1 MADPI
6 QMPRL
11 DTYAQDLLRQSYQQ
25 TPISP
30 ENLAR
35 FGQGMMQQV
44 PAPPQIESYAAP
56 QQIQPD
62 PRRLDYANLIE
73 QRFNELAQAVG
84 GVEELIATGT
94 VDMARQRAQKDVEMQ
109 YGAFKEPVRVIDVEG
124 TKVATGGD
132 FRNPVIL
139 PSPTQSQLD
148 QLAVEKAQQE
158 LAQAKATAAAQSGK
172 ATQESAT
179 SAGALSMA
187 NRILSQAREMAQ
199 NMKNSP
205 TLSSAVGGGDPIAAG
220 YAAAKRSI
228 PGTPEYDF
236 ASNAG
241 RLKSAAFSEA
251 IKMLQ
256 GMGALSNQEGT
267 AITSGLTDVD
277 NLGQSPEQYKKRLDE
292 FIGTM
297 DVLLQNKQ
305 NAMNALQSG
314 SAQAPKLN
322 LETFDLSKIDV
333 APTSEDTQ
341 KEPKVPSVS
350 SPGAVTIDFDP
361 TTRKPSIRK

>member
-1 MADPI
+1 MATPGSPTLTPEQLAYYS
-6 QMPRL
+6 QMGMVP
-11 DTYAQDLLRQSYQQ
+11 AQPQPPNIEAYSQPAAPPEQSFVPQ
-25 TPISP
+25 PSP
-30 ENLAR
+30 ARMEYNKLVEQRMNEIANRVGGMDAVVR
-35 FGQGMMQQV
+35 FGRMDKVRQAAMQDV
-44 PAPPQIESYAAP
+44 ESIYGPAPEIYV
-56 QQIQPD
+56 QPNV
-62 PRRLDYANLIE
+62 LNINGT
-73 QRFNELAQAVG
+73 Q
-84 GVEELIATGT
+84 IATGGPLRT
-94 VDMARQRAQKDVEMQ
+94 
-109 YGAFKEPVRVIDVEG
+109 
-124 TKVATGGD
+124 
-132 FRNPVIL
+132 PVIL

-172 ATQESAT
+172 ATQESVT

-199 NMKNSP
+199 NMRNSP
-205 TLSSAVGGGDPIAAG
+205 TLTSAVGGGDPIAAG

-277 NLGQSPEQYKKRLDE
+277 NLGQSPEQYQKRLDE

-322 LETFDLSKIDV
+322 LETFDLSKLDV